1 MTKPRIIFM
10 GTPEFAVPAL
20 QALLDN
26 DYPILGIYTQPP
38 RPAGRGYHVQ
48 KSPIHLLS
56 DRYNIPVFT
65 PQTLKNYEEQAHFS
79 ALKADIAIVAA
90 YGLILPQAILDAP
103 RLGCLNIHASLLPR
117 WRGAAP
123 IQRAILAGD
132 LETGITIMQMDA
144 GLDTGAMLLKES
156 IAITSQTTASSLH
169 DQLAHLGAPLLLKT
183 LEALQHNKITS
194 YPQPTTGITYAHKIT
209 KQEGQLDWR
218 QEAPLLE
225 RQVRAFTP
233 WPGAW
238 FTWQGEMYKVLA
250 AEVLPF
256 TGNAG
261 QVLDDQLTIACGQQ
275 ALRPQ
280 IIQKQGKKACSL
292 KDFLNGNPIP
302 AGSQLPLSKTSCH
315 ATN

>member
-1 MTKPRIIFM
+1 MTKQRIVFM

-20 QALLDN
+20 QALLDHGY
-26 DYPILGIYTQPP
+26 DLIGIYTQPP

-48 KSPIHLLS
+48 KSPVHLLG

-65 PQTLKNYEEQAHFS
+65 PKSLKTSEEQALFS

-103 RLGCLNIHASLLPR
+103 RFGCLNIHASLLPR

-132 LETGITIMQMDA
+132 QETGITIMQMDA

-156 IAITSQTTASSLH
+156 IPITSQTTANVLH
-169 DQLAHLGAPLLLKT
+169 DQLAQLGAPLLLKT
-183 LEALQHNKITS
+183 LEALQRNDIK
-194 YPQPTTGITYAHKIT
+194 PQPQPSTGVTYAHKIT
-209 KQEGQLDWR
+209 KQEGQLDWT
-218 QEAPLLE
+218 QNATMLE

-238 FTWQGEMYKVLA
+238 FVWQGETYKVLA
-250 AEVLPF
+250 AEVLPL
-256 TGNAG
+256 TGKAG

-275 ALRPQ
+275 AFRPQ
-280 IIQKQGKKACSL
+280 LIQKQGKKACTL
-292 KDFLNGNPIP
+292 KDFLNGHAIP
-302 AGSQLPLSKTSCH
+302 CGTQLPLSESSCH
-315 ATN
+315 AIN